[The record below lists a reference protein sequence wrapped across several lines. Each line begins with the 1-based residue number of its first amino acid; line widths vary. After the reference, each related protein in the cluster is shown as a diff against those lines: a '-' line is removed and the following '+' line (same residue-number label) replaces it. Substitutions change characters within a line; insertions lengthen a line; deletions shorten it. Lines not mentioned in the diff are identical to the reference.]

1 MWKLI
6 YNILTLCALPFFILF
21 GLTNAKMK
29 PNFRRRLIPRGD
41 NMSKGAL
48 MIHGASI
55 GEAVIARNLA
65 DYLSSHGGPSRY
77 LITTNT
83 YYAEEML
90 KKKTVHGYELGS
102 ETLPFDLHFSV
113 CRFLDHYKPS
123 AIIVVETEIWPNLVW
138 EARKRKIPFVIV
150 NGRISDRTLKTYQR
164 LSIFMR
170 SVFTSMDCVLAQS
183 KEHRDRFISIGMP
196 PENVF
201 VTGNVKYYRPAV
213 QCDIVRLD
221 SDTVI
226 TFGSVKEKELEEVY
240 IAIDLLKQTFPAS
253 RYFVAPREL
262 HLAEDIETDLSK
274 KYKTARYSRIKD
286 KTGNAAEVIVVDTVG
301 DLQGIYG
308 VSSAA
313 FVGGSLAPYGGQNML
328 EPLFVGTPVL
338 FGPFTDTFRDIADA
352 ILEKKAGFLVRG
364 GRDIHDVIVGLLGNK
379 ELYSSTRSAGREI
392 VAEQT
397 HVMKETA
404 DIIMNR
410 LNAARSSGD
419 E

>member
-6 YNILTLCALPFFILF
+6 YNIFTLCALPFLVLV

-29 PNFRRRLIPRGD
+29 PNFRRRLMPRGD
-41 NMSKGAL
+41 NMPAGSV

-65 DYLSSHGGPSRY
+65 DYLSSTGGLSRF

-90 KKKTVHGYELGS
+90 KKRMAQGYELMC

-113 CRFLDHYKPS
+113 CRFLDTYRPS
-123 AIIVVETEIWPNLVW
+123 SIVVVETEIWPNLVW
-138 EARKRKIPFVIV
+138 EARRRGIPFIIV

-170 SVFTSMDCVLAQS
+170 SVFASMDSVIAQS
-183 KEHRDRFISIGMP
+183 KEHRDRFITIGMAP
-196 PENVF
+196 GNIF

-213 QCDIVRLD
+213 ENLPDKADNETI
-221 SDTVI
+221 I

-240 IAIDLLKQTFPAS
+240 SAIDLLKKSFPSS
-253 RYFVAPREL
+253 RYYIAPREL

-274 KYKTARYSRIKD
+274 KYSTARYSRIR
-286 KTGNAAEVIVVDTVG
+286 GGIGSSAEIVVVDTVG

-308 VSSAA
+308 HSSVA

-328 EPLFVGTPVL
+328 EPLFAGTPVL
-338 FGPFTDTFRDIADA
+338 FGPFTDTFRDIAQA
-352 ILEKKAGFLVRG
+352 ILDKKAGFLVRS
-364 GRDIHDVIVGLLGNK
+364 GREIHDITVSLLGDRS
-379 ELYSSTRSAGREI
+379 LYTSTQAAGREI
-392 VAEQT
+392 VSQQA
-397 HVMKETA
+397 HVMEETA
-404 DIIMNR
+404 NIIMNR
-410 LNAARSSGD
+410 INAALLRQRQ
-419 E
+419 